1 MFPSAGLCLLSSLL
15 PNTKLET
22 SVLSI
27 SLNAGALTFMIP
39 IGFGAAVSTQVSN
52 ELGVGNSHSAHVAVY
67 EVFFVAIVDRVMTG
81 CLFFSIRKVW
91 GYAYGNE
98 KKVIYYDA
106 SMIPLVAASSFLDG
120 IQGTL
125 SGIARGC
132 GWQTFGAYA
141 NLGEY
146 HIVGIP
152 VAVLLA
158 FVLHVGSTVS
168 H

>member
-1 MFPSAGLCLLSSLL
+1 MLALDGLPSSWESFIQGISARSKLPKFDRLKTDCIQEVSGLAARVWIFC
-15 PNTKLET
+15 
-22 SVLSI
+22 

-125 SGIARGC
+125 SGKKC
-132 GWQTFGAYA
+132 
-141 NLGEY
+141 
-146 HIVGIP
+146 
-152 VAVLLA
+152 
-158 FVLHVGSTVS
+158 
-168 H
+168 